1 MAITRDGHEV
11 RTAGTGREAI
21 DIGIQFRPDVLLIGN
36 STFDRS
42 YEFQAMGVQ
51 HFLLKPYL
59 INDLL
64 DIVAGEK

>member
-1 MAITRDGHEV
+1 MPIYIHLKQ
-11 RTAGTGREAI
+11 I
-21 DIGIQFRPDVLLIGN
+21 RPDVLLIGT

-42 YEFQAMGVQ
+42 YEFQTMGIQ

-64 DIVAGEK
+64 DIVAGEKNMPG